1 MINRLKKLYPN
12 FLIFIKK
19 KDKIYDVDNNLIE
32 DKTLVNNNYIL
43 INNNSYEVHKKIK
56 KWSFFH
62 IKNIK

>member
-56 KWSFFH
+56 K
-62 IKNIK
+62 